1 MSTHADRVRMRL
13 SRLFRD
19 IPQPSPIDVHP
30 KIYERVSDARTAFLH
45 GFRDAL
51 KASPETLPKLLQD
64 EPFQRRGFAIEGMAM
79 ALTLMD
85 ELSPIPHSRLCV
97 LFDGRSAEEQILV
110 AIGVGWASARL
121 GKPLD
126 WSPTV
131 LGSHYM
137 SAVVDGYGFHQGFFH
152 SQRFTGRGFPMNAGE
167 LSTFY
172 DIGLGRALWFVHIG
186 RVAPIVHTIDGFLP
200 DRRKQLWRG
209 VGTACAFTGNTKYA
223 AAQMGKAAA
232 KFVSDFQTGLETG
245 KQLLHN
251 FAKQTEEIK

>member
-1 MSTHADRVRMRL
+1 MSIHVDRVRVRL
-13 SRLFRD
+13 SQLFRD

-30 KIYERVSDARTAFLH
+30 KIYERVSDARAYFLR
-45 GFRDAL
+45 GFSEAL
-51 KASPETLPKLLQD
+51 KVPPEALPNLLQVT
-64 EPFQRRGFAIEGMAM
+64 PFQGRGFAIEGMAM

-85 ELSPIPHSRLCV
+85 ELSPVPYSRLCV
-97 LFDGRSAEEQILV
+97 LFDGRSAEEQTLA

-126 WSPTV
+126 WSPTA

-152 SQRFTGRGFPMNAGE
+152 LQRFTGRGFPMNTGV
-167 LSTFY
+167 LSNFY

-186 RVAPIVHTIDGFLP
+186 RVEPIVHTIDRFLP
-200 DRRKQLWRG
+200 DRRIQLWQG
-209 VGTACAFTGNTKYA
+209 VGTACAFTGSTEYA
-223 AAQMGKAAA
+223 AAQIGEAAA
-232 KFVSDFQTGLETG
+232 KFVSDFQIGLKTG

-251 FAKQTEEIK
+251 FAKQTEKIK

>member
-1 MSTHADRVRMRL
+1 MSTHADRLQVRL

-19 IPQPSPIDVHP
+19 IPQPSPIDVHK
-30 KIYERVSDARTAFLH
+30 KIYERVSDARAYFLR
-45 GFRDAL
+45 GFSEALKVPPDAL
-51 KASPETLPKLLQD
+51 PQLLQVM
-64 EPFQRRGFAIEGMAM
+64 PFQGRGFAIEGMAM

-85 ELSPIPHSRLCV
+85 ELSPVPHSRLCV
-97 LFDGRSAEEQILV
+97 LFDGRSDEEQTLV

-126 WSPTV
+126 WSPTA

-152 SQRFTGRGFPMNAGE
+152 SERFTGRGFPMNTGE

-172 DIGLGRALWFVHIG
+172 DMGLGRALWFVHIG
-186 RVAPIVHTIDGFLP
+186 RVKPIVHTIGRFLP

-232 KFVSDFQTGLETG
+232 EFVSDFRTGLETG

-251 FAKQTEEIK
+251 LAKQTENVL

>member
-1 MSTHADRVRMRL
+1 MSTHANRVRGRL

-30 KIYERVSDARTAFLH
+30 KIYERVSAARAYFMC
-45 GFRDAL
+45 GFSEAL
-51 KASPETLPKLLQD
+51 KVPPEALAKLLRD
-64 EPFQRRGFAIEGMAM
+64 TPFQGRGFAIEGMAM

-85 ELSPIPHSRLCV
+85 EVSPVPHSRLCV
-97 LFDGRSAEEQILV
+97 LFDGRSAEEQTLV

-137 SAVVDGYGFHQGFFH
+137 SAVADGYGFHQGVFH
-152 SQRFTGRGFPMNAGE
+152 PQRFTGRGFPMDTGE

-172 DIGLGRALWFVHIG
+172 DMGLGRALWFVHIG
-186 RVAPIVHTIDGFLP
+186 RVEPIVHALDRFLP

-209 VGTACAFTGNTKYA
+209 VGTACAFTNSTKYA

-232 KFVSDFQTGLETG
+232 KFVSDFRTGLETG
-245 KQLLHN
+245 TQLLN
-251 FAKQTEEIK
+251 NLAQQKETIG

>member
-1 MSTHADRVRMRL
+1 MSIHADRVGMRL

-30 KIYERVSDARTAFLH
+30 KIYERVSAARAYFLR
-45 GFRDAL
+45 GFSEAL
-51 KASPETLPKLLQD
+51 KVSPEALPKLLQVT
-64 EPFQRRGFAIEGMAM
+64 PFQGRGFAIEGMAM

-85 ELSPIPHSRLCV
+85 ELSPVPYSRLCV
-97 LFDGRSAEEQILV
+97 LFDGRSAEEQTLV

-131 LGSHYM
+131 LGSHYRF
-137 SAVVDGYGFHQGFFH
+137 AVVDGYGFHQGFFH
-152 SQRFTGRGFPMNAGE
+152 SQRFTGRGFPMNTGE

-172 DIGLGRALWFVHIG
+172 DSGLGRALWFVHIG
-186 RVAPIVHTIDGFLP
+186 CVEPIVHTIDGFLL
-200 DRRKQLWRG
+200 DRRKQLWQG
-209 VGTACAFTGNTKYA
+209 IGTACAFTGSTEYA
-223 AAQMGKAAA
+223 AAQMSEAAA
-232 KFVSDFQTGLETG
+232 KFASDFWIGLETG

-251 FAKQTEEIK
+251 LAKQKEKIK

>member
-1 MSTHADRVRMRL
+1 MNTPTDRLRKRLARLLLDMPPPSVADT
-13 SRLFRD
+13 
-19 IPQPSPIDVHP
+19 HP
-30 KIYERVSDARTAFLH
+30 KICKRVSDARTAFLQ

-51 KASPETLPKLLQD
+51 KASPEMLPKILQG
-64 EPFQRRGFAIEGMAM
+64 EPFQRRGFALEGAAM

-85 ELSPIPHSRLCV
+85 EFSPASRNRLGALLNGRPTGEHV
-97 LFDGRSAEEQILV
+97 LG

-152 SQRFTGRGFPMNAGE
+152 SQRFTGRGFPVNTGE
-167 LSTFY
+167 LSPFY

-186 RVAPIVHTIDGFLP
+186 RVEPIVHTIDGFLP

-209 VGTACAFTGNTKYA
+209 VGTACAFTGNTEYA

-232 KFVSDFQTGLETG
+232 KFVSDFRTGLETG
-245 KQLLHN
+245 KQLLHKL
-251 FAKQTEEIK
+251 AKQTEEIL